1 MTDSA
6 LPHCPPLEQALVR
19 FVQDLRYEDL
29 DAPAHAG
36 VNRLMR
42 DQLALQIGISQMPWS
57 QQLLKY
63 AAAQQRPGASRVA
76 ASGLTM
82 SAQDAAFVNG
92 SYGHGFEYDDAHGPS
107 YSHPGSC
114 VIPAALALGEE
125 LGATLEEVVTALVAG
140 YEVYTRIGLLA
151 APDLLQR
158 GFHPHCVLSS
168 FGAAAVA
175 AKLRRLD
182 AETTLHALAIALSHT
197 SGTTEYTSTGGS
209 IKRIHAGI
217 GTKSGMAAAEMARAG
232 ITGPRAFLSGNKGFF
247 KTFLQRGPGDG
258 AEARFAPGQPLQIA
272 TVWLKAYCACYC
284 THAYI
289 DALRPFAA
297 RRTEI
302 ADVHLK
308 ITPHFNVV
316 VGTANAN
323 AYTPRN
329 IAHVQFSLPI
339 QAAFALLGLGIFAAS
354 AVGSFNVAILTDI
367 AVDAGATGASQFLPH
382 GYLGIWAA
390 IPFAIWFFL
399 AVEGVPLAAEETA
412 NPERNVPRGSI
423 AAMTILIVTCA
434 TVLFLTT
441 GAGGADA
448 MSQVDD
454 PLVQALGADTAAA
467 KWVNYIGLAGLIARF
482 FSIIFAYSTWRS
494 SAPR

>member
-258 AEARFAPGQPLQIA
+258 AEARFAPGQPFQIA

-302 ADVHLK
+302 AGVHLK

-329 IAHVQFSLPI
+329 IEHVQFSLPI
-339 QAAFALLGLGIFAAS
+339 QAAFALLGLGNGYPVHRDYLAGKVDMEPVIALARGIRITEEPALEKSHPGKFVADVTVAFQD
-354 AVGSFNVAILTDI
+354 GSSQHVFVADPIGTDTNPMPGHEQDAKFMELT
-367 AVDAGATGASQFLPH
+367 
-382 GYLGIWAA
+382 
-390 IPFAIWFFL
+390 
-399 AVEGVPLAAEETA
+399 EGVLGAGRARALLAALRAMDPAMKAADLTA
-412 NPERNVPRGSI
+412 
-423 AAMTILIVTCA
+423 LC
-434 TVLFLTT
+434 
-441 GAGGADA
+441 
-448 MSQVDD
+448 
-454 PLVQALGADTAAA
+454 AAA
-467 KWVNYIGLAGLIARF
+467 Q
-482 FSIIFAYSTWRS
+482 
-494 SAPR
+494 

>member
-258 AEARFAPGQPLQIA
+258 AEARFAPGQPFQIA

-329 IAHVQFSLPI
+329 IEHVQFSLPI
-339 QAAFALLGLGIFAAS
+339 QAAFALLGLGNGYPVHRDYLAGKVDMAPVIALARGIRITEEPALEKSHPGKFVADVTVAFQD
-354 AVGSFNVAILTDI
+354 GSSQHVFVADPIGTDTNPMPGHEQDAKFMELT
-367 AVDAGATGASQFLPH
+367 
-382 GYLGIWAA
+382 
-390 IPFAIWFFL
+390 
-399 AVEGVPLAAEETA
+399 EGVLGAGRARALLAALRAMDPAMKAADLTA
-412 NPERNVPRGSI
+412 
-423 AAMTILIVTCA
+423 LC
-434 TVLFLTT
+434 
-441 GAGGADA
+441 
-448 MSQVDD
+448 
-454 PLVQALGADTAAA
+454 AAA
-467 KWVNYIGLAGLIARF
+467 Q
-482 FSIIFAYSTWRS
+482 
-494 SAPR
+494 